1 MWQWSG
7 AQPAGVDERWQGQL
21 RVYKEQVAALNIRAT
36 LSMGAVWL
44 LLGGT
49 RNGVI
54 IPATSRPE
62 RDVTVIAVFPAA
74 SLLARITL
82 PKQAS
87 TMAFWT
93 AAVEMEAAAPQTIAY
108 FSQYRLPHWCSLW
121 CQP

>member
-1 MWQWSG
+1 M
-7 AQPAGVDERWQGQL
+7 DERWQGQL